1 MISFTLCLLALI
13 IGYFTYGKFIEKL
26 FGPDD
31 RPTPVTFYED
41 GVDYVRLP
49 NWKIFMIQFLN
60 IAGTGPIF
68 GAILGAK
75 FGVSCF
81 LWITFGCIFGGAVHD
96 YLSAM
101 LCLRHGGKSLPEV
114 TGHYLGNFAHR
125 AMLLGTA
132 LLLILVGS
140 VFVYSPAIIL
150 HNINPLSFVFW
161 AIVIFVYYLVAA
173 IFPIDKI
180 IGKVYP
186 IFALALLFMAG
197 SFLIYLF
204 AKQPVLPE
212 LWDGLGNSHPE
223 AEQLPLFPTLF
234 ISVACGALSG
244 FHATQS
250 PMMCRCLDSEH
261 HARPIFFGA
270 MITEGIVALIWAAI
284 ATYFFH
290 VGADSYSGGSEALS
304 LPAPTIVQ
312 VTSEQWL
319 GVVGGI
325 LALLGVVAA
334 PITTG
339 DTALRSARLIIAD
352 AFKIDQSNLRKRLQ
366 LSLVLFAITGTIIIY
381 SQQNPNGFDTIWR
394 YFAWSNQTLGT
405 VTLWTITVY
414 LSQKGKYWAV
424 TFLPA
429 MFMTCV
435 VTSYFFIGAECLGM
449 AQVPGYCLSFAL
461 SLAIGAWFLIK
472 RPRCS
477 K

>member
-31 RPTPVTFYED
+31 RPTPVTLHED

-49 NWKIFMIQFLN
+49 RWKIFMIQFLN

-81 LWITFGCIFGGAVHD
+81 LWITLGSIFGGAVHD

-101 LCLRHGGKSLPEV
+101 LSLRHDGKSLPEII
-114 TGHYLGNFAHR
+114 GHYLGNFAHHTMR
-125 AMLLGTA
+125 LVTG

-140 VFVYSPAIIL
+140 VFVYSPAMIL
-150 HNINPLSFVFW
+150 HNITPLSIVAW
-161 AIVIFVYYLVAA
+161 AIIIFVYYLVAA

-180 IGKVYP
+180 IGKIYP
-186 IFALALLFMAG
+186 VFAFALLFMAG
-197 SFLIYLF
+197 GFLIFLF
-204 AKQPVLPE
+204 VKQPVLPE
-212 LWDGLGNSHPE
+212 LWDGLGNTHPD
-223 AEQLPLFPTLF
+223 AEHLPLFPTLF

-250 PMMCRCLDSEH
+250 PMMCRCLDSER

-270 MITEGIVALIWAAI
+270 MITEGAVALIWAAI

-290 VGADSYSGGSEALS
+290 AGAGSIAGGSEALS
-304 LPAPTIVQ
+304 QPAPIIVQ
-312 VTSEQWL
+312 ITSGQWL

-339 DTALRSARLIIAD
+339 DTALRSARLILAD
-352 AFKIDQSNLRKRLQ
+352 AFGFDQSKLRKRLS
-366 LSLVLFAITGTIIIY
+366 LSLVLFAITGTIVIY
-381 SQQNPNGFDTIWR
+381 SQQNPEGFDTIWR
-394 YFAWSNQTLGT
+394 YFAWSNQTLGAI
-405 VTLWTITVY
+405 TLWTISVY
-414 LSQKGKYWAV
+414 LSQKGKFWLA

-429 MFMTCV
+429 IFMTAV
-435 VTSYFFIGAECLGM
+435 VTSYFFIGTECLGM
-449 AQVPGYCLSFAL
+449 EHTPGYCLSAIVTL
-461 SLAIGAWFLIK
+461 ALAIWFLAR
-472 RPRCS
+472 RPRCD